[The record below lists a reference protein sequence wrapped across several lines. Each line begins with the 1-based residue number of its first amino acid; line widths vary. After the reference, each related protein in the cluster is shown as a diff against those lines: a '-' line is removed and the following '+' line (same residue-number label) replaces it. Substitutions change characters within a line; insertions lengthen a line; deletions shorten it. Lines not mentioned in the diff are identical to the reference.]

1 MSTVGTITVSQT
13 FTKLS
18 DLMNEQLNGATI
30 IDGLSYSFQN
40 QSKGNIFFYDGDG
53 AKIESSEILVPYLT
67 AEYQKG
73 MYDLWVCTN
82 AIGKAELSIMDNQ

>member
-18 DLMNEQLNGATI
+18 DLMSEQLNGATI
-30 IDGLSYSFQN
+30 SDSLKYSFQN
-40 QSKGNIFFYDGDG
+40 QSQGTMFFYDGDG
-53 AKIESSEILVPYLT
+53 AEIESSWILLPYLT
-67 AEYQKG
+67 ADYQKG

>member
-1 MSTVGTITVSQT
+1 MSTVGTITVSQE

-18 DLMNEQLNGATI
+18 DLMNEQLNGTTI

-40 QSKGNIFFYDGDG
+40 QSKGTMFFYEGQG
-53 AKIESSEILVPYLT
+53 AEIKSSEMLLPYLT

-82 AIGKAELSIMDNQ
+82 AIDEALLSIMDNQ

>member
-1 MSTVGTITVSQT
+1 MSTVGTVIVSQE

-18 DLMNEQLNGATI
+18 DLMNEQLNSATI
-30 IDGLSYSFQN
+30 SENLKYSFQN
-40 QSKGNIFFYDGDG
+40 QSQGTMFFYEEEGT
-53 AKIESSEILVPYLT
+53 EIKSNCMLLPYQI

-73 MYDLWVCTN
+73 MYDLWVWTN

>member
-13 FTKLS
+13 FTKLN
-18 DLMNEQLNGATI
+18 DLMSEQLNGATI
-30 IDGLSYSFQN
+30 NPDLKYSFQN

-53 AKIESSEILVPYLT
+53 AKIESSKILVPYRT

-73 MYDLWVCTN
+73 LYDLWVSTN
-82 AIGKAELSIMDNQ
+82 AIGKANLSIMDNQ